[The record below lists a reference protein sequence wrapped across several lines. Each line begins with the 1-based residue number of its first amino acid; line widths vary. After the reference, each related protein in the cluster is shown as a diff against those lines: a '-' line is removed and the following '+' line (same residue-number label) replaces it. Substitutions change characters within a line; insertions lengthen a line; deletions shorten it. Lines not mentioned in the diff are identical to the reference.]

1 MSVDLGEFNVLEKK
15 LPKGHEVVLL
25 DLRPSTIDG
34 SPRRGLI
41 LHHQH
46 EETFS
51 KGAPPPWLGNEV
63 LARIDAL
70 LKSAN
75 VDSPENGVM
84 LENYRDDALTNGKLY
99 LGALQPL
106 IERRPDEPVRDS
118 HWLVLV
124 QEPVGH

>member
-1 MSVDLGEFNVLEKK
+1 MSTAIYSHPDC
-15 LPKGHEVVLL
+15 LL
-25 DLRPSTIDG
+25 HDMGDWHPECPGRLRAIEDQ
-34 SPRRGLI
+34 LI
-41 LHHQH
+41 
-46 EETFS
+46 
-51 KGAPPPWLGNEV
+51 
-63 LARIDAL
+63 LARIDGL
-70 LKSAN
+70 LKTVN

-106 IERRPDEPVRDS
+106 IDRRPDEPVRDS